1 MHHRIPIFTHFH
13 PIPVRLAS
21 GYPFISVSTRSLTNK
36 EALVWKEGTAKLPQA
51 PGDRRSIWVGEVQNA
66 QLKKKPKFWTR
77 VKTTFKD
84 IGIGFGIGVV
94 VAHKS

>member
-1 MHHRIPIFTHFH
+1 M
-13 PIPVRLAS
+13 
-21 GYPFISVSTRSLTNK
+21 
-36 EALVWKEGTAKLPQA
+36 
-51 PGDRRSIWVGEVQNA
+51 DRRSIWAGFRQIA

-94 VAHKS
+94 LAHKS